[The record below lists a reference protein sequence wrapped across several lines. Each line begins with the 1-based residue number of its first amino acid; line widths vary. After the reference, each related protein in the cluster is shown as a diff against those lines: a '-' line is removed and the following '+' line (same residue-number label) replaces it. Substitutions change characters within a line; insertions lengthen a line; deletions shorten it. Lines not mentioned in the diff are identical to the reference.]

1 MNTNSTGED
10 QEQAIIDQQ
19 LELIAEKRRNPL
31 IKESKEKLR
40 GQRRRDSVDRFLEQ
54 QQRAGLLIVNWQ

>member
-54 QQRAGLLIVNWQ
+54 QQSWLIDC